1 MRQVTKRKK
10 EILDYIASYTRSHG
24 YSPSYREIMH
34 AFQLSSVGSIFKH
47 IKNLQ
52 TKGLLQKGEQKS
64 RSTVL
69 SVDLNEL
76 KDNEE
81 STNQS
86 HIPIIGSIS
95 KGKKIEL
102 FAQANSITFGE
113 AISGKNAAYAFLV
126 KDHSFQE
133 LGIHCGDIIA
143 IALQEEVKNGAMVL
157 ATGEND
163 ATFLGHYFREKNHIQ
178 IEESTFIEDS
188 LCILGTLVALFRSY
202 NKEPSLT

>member
-1 MRQVTKRKK
+1 MKHVTKRQK
-10 EILDYIASYTRSHG
+10 ELLDYIASYTHSHG

-34 AFQLSSVGSIFKH
+34 GLQLSSVSSVFKH

-52 TKGLLQKGEQKS
+52 TKGLLQKGAQKS

-69 SVDLNEL
+69 SIDLNEL
-76 KDNEE
+76 KGKEDGI
-81 STNQS
+81 NQS
-86 HIPIIGSIS
+86 QIPIIGSIS
-95 KGKKIEL
+95 RGKKIEL

-113 AISGKNAAYAFLV
+113 SISGKNAAYAFLI

-143 IALQEEVKNGAMVL
+143 IALQEEVKNGTMVL

-163 ATFLGHYFREKNHIQ
+163 ATYLGHYFKENNHIQ

-188 LCILGTLVALFRSY
+188 LCLLGTLVALLRLY
-202 NKEPSLT
+202 NKEPA